1 MDRGRTAESLLA
13 LVGDPAHAASTVGD
27 LEELASERGPFWFW
41 SNVAGATIF
50 QLGRALRIQPLRL
63 AFLIL
68 GGLVLSELWSLAF
81 FAAGAIGSM
90 AMGMGGCG

>member
-1 MDRGRTAESLLA
+1 
-13 LVGDPAHAASTVGD
+13 
-27 LEELASERGPFWFW
+27 
-41 SNVAGATIF
+41 
-50 QLGRALRIQPLRL
+50 L

-81 FAAGAIGSM
+81 FATGAIGSM